1 MIVREVQRA
10 FVGSASASTKPVIP
24 GLCTLERSDN
34 GHLLAGRLFK
44 VKAAGIEHFVIKKP
58 GAGNFFGADTFALR
72 RGIQI
77 RAKSL
82 TASVKFPHDRHK
94 NMDLWRCQ
102 SSGNTETGVRA
113 DRQTGMQ

>member
-1 MIVREVQRA
+1 MIVRDVERA
-10 FVGSASASTKPVIP
+10 FVGSASASTKPVLP
-24 GLCTLERSDN
+24 GLCTRERCDN
-34 GHLLAGRLFK
+34 GYSLARRLIK
-44 VKAAGIEHFVIKKP
+44 VKAAGNEHLVIKK
-58 GAGNFFGADTFALR
+58 GGSGNFFAADTFALR
-72 RGIQI
+72 RGVEI

-102 SSGNTETGVRA
+102 SSGNTETGARA

>member
-1 MIVREVQRA
+1 MLVTSPE
-10 FVGSASASTKPVIP
+10 STFTVN
-24 GLCTLERSDN
+24 GLERVLSSSSREI
-34 GHLLAGRLFK
+34 L
-44 VKAAGIEHFVIKKP
+44 
-58 GAGNFFGADTFALR
+58 GNFFGADTFALR
-72 RGIQI
+72 RGVEI